1 MTTTPAPAP
10 APAPNP
16 TDRALGEF
24 LHARRA
30 ALRPQDVGMASHGV
44 RRVAGLRREE
54 VAVLADVN
62 VDYYARL
69 EQGRERH
76 PSPQV
81 LDALAHALRLC
92 PDAHA
97 HLHRLAGSPPAE
109 RPATDTV
116 DPALRRLL
124 DGFPGSP
131 AFVVNA
137 ALDILAANDRARALH
152 APFSPAD
159 NLARMVFL
167 DPAARGFYTHWAAT
181 SRATAGHLREASGTA
196 PDNARLREVVRTLT
210 ARSPDFARLWTTHDV
225 LAKTQGAKHLHH
237 PAVGPLTLTYQSF
250 DVRAA
255 PGQQLVVYQPAPGTA
270 TAEAL
275 ALLGAHGEV
284 PGSRVSRPGTGPSR
298 TGP

>member
-1 MTTTPAPAP
+1 MTTTTTAA
-10 APAPNP
+10 
-16 TDRALGEF
+16 DRALGEF

-81 LDALAHALRLC
+81 VDALAHALRLR
-92 PDAHA
+92 PDARA
-97 HLHRLAGSPPAE
+97 HLHRLAGTPPAD
-109 RPATDTV
+109 RPATDLV
-116 DPALRRLL
+116 GPDLQRLL
-124 DGFPGSP
+124 DGFADCP
-131 AFVVNA
+131 AFVVNT
-137 ALDILAANDRARALH
+137 ALDILAANPRARALH
-152 APFSPAD
+152 SPFSPAD

-167 DPAARGFYTHWAAT
+167 DPAARPFYADWTST
-181 SRATAGHLREASGTA
+181 SRATAGHLREASGVA
-196 PDNARLREVVRTLT
+196 PDNARLRDIVRTLT

-225 LAKTQGAKHLHH
+225 LAKTRDAKQLRH
-237 PAVGPLTLTYQSF
+237 PVAGPLSLTYQSF

-255 PGQQLVVYQPAPGTA
+255 PGQQLIVYQPAGPDA
-270 TAEAL
+270 ARAL
-275 ALLGAHGEV
+275 AAL
-284 PGSRVSRPGTGPSR
+284 GSRTTV
-298 TGP
+298 

>member
-1 MTTTPAPAP
+1 MTPTTTTADRA
-10 APAPNP
+10 A
-16 TDRALGEF
+16 DRALGEF

-76 PSPQV
+76 PSAQV
-81 LDALAHALRLC
+81 LDALAHALRLR

-97 HLHRLAGSPPAE
+97 HLHRLAGSPPAG
-109 RPATDTV
+109 RPAHDRV
-116 DPALRRLL
+116 DPTLRRLL
-124 DGFPGSP
+124 DGFSDCP
-131 AFVVNA
+131 AFVVST
-137 ALDILAANDRARALH
+137 ALDILAANACALALH
-152 APFSPAD
+152 SPFSPAD

-167 DPAARGFYTHWAAT
+167 DPAARHFYPDWTSA
-181 SRATAGHLREASGTA
+181 SRATAGHLRAATGIA
-196 PDNARLREVVRTLT
+196 PDNARLRDLVRTLT

-225 LAKTQGAKHLHH
+225 LAKTQDAKHLHH
-237 PAVGPLTLTYQSF
+237 PLAGPLTLTYQSF

-255 PGQQLVVYQPAPGTA
+255 PGQQLIVYQPAPRTP

-275 ALLGAHGEV
+275 TRLG
-284 PGSRVSRPGTGPSR
+284 TDPSR
-298 TGP
+298 TGG